1 MTDITVRVAGRID
14 VPTLVAYQVAM
25 ARESEDTGLDI
36 DTLTGG
42 VQAAIDDPEKAIYLV
57 AEIDSMTVGSLM
69 ITWEWSDW
77 RNGRF
82 WWIQSVY
89 VEPPHRRKGVYRALH
104 ERVRKLAEDDPDACG
119 TRLYVERDNTG
130 AIRTYE
136 SMGMFETA
144 YRLFEEPI
152 DRS

>member
-1 MTDITVRVAGRID
+1 M
-14 VPTLVAYQVAM
+14 PTLVAYQVAM